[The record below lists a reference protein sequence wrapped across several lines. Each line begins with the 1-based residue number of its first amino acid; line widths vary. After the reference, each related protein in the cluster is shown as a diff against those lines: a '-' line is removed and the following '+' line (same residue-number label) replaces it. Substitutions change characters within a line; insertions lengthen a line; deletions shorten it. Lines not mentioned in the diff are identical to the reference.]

1 MCVVAALR
9 RDSEDSLL
17 MAQRMFV
24 PVGHPV
30 IVPAK
35 CVQLLPDDW
44 LMRQRREEEEEE
56 EVQHHRAS

>member
-17 MAQRMFV
+17 TAQRMFV
-24 PVGHPV
+24 PVGHPA

-44 LMRQRREEEEEE
+44 LMRQRREEEGE
-56 EVQHHRAS
+56 EVQHHLAS